1 MKASLD
7 YRDVYEEDSA
17 EFVLCSACRFW
28 QHGKCIK
35 KESIINSAH
44 PSEGDFLGGLYG
56 ICREFKGPS
65 VPMSPSKFADLMKR
79 YISLSCPNPYEPDSS
94 SDDILRFRLEF
105 LMCEVLKELG
115 YDDGV
120 KAFMN
125 VGFDVP
131 F

>member
-1 MKASLD
+1 MKPEKG
-7 YRDVYEEDSA
+7 YRDVYEADDA

-28 QHGKCIK
+28 QYGRCSK
-35 KESIINSAH
+35 KESIMNSAH
-44 PSEGDFLGGLYG
+44 PSDGDFLGGLYG

-65 VPMSPSKFADLMKR
+65 TPMPPSKFADMMKR
-79 YISLSCPNPYEPDSS
+79 YVSLSCPNPYESDSS
-94 SDDILRFRLEF
+94 TDDILRFRLEF

-115 YDDGV
+115 YEDGAKV
-120 KAFMN
+120 FMD